1 MTCTINNTDP
11 MDLRETLLFAVKDMS
26 RLLSVSKIVDCE
38 NEKLLPE
45 FISSVAN
52 DISLLVEV
60 IINIKDDTGE
70 AQSVDLGSN
79 LNSEQ
84 SDKATNN

>member
-11 MDLRETLLFAVKDMS
+11 TDLRETLLFAVKDMS
-26 RLLSVSKIVDCE
+26 RLLSVSKSVDFD

-60 IINIKDDTGE
+60 IINIKDDTG
-70 AQSVDLGSN
+70 
-79 LNSEQ
+79 
-84 SDKATNN
+84 

>member
-11 MDLRETLLFAVKDMS
+11 MELRETLLFAVKDMS
-26 RLLSVSKIVDCE
+26 RLLAVSKSVDCD

-52 DISLLVEV
+52 DISLLAEV
-60 IINIKDDTGE
+60 IININDDTG
-70 AQSVDLGSN
+70 
-79 LNSEQ
+79 
-84 SDKATNN
+84 

>member
-11 MDLRETLLFAVKDMS
+11 TDLRETLLFAVKDMS
-26 RLLSVSKIVDCE
+26 RLLSVSKSADCG

-52 DISLLVEV
+52 DISLLAEV
-60 IINIKDDTGE
+60 IINIKDDTG
-70 AQSVDLGSN
+70 
-79 LNSEQ
+79 
-84 SDKATNN
+84 